1 MGVLIVHVITDLSTG
16 GSQNALAS
24 LLTRLDRGR
33 FDPAAVCLKN
43 GDTPIAARLRAAGIP
58 VIDLNMSGA
67 ARAPR
72 VWRLWSLLD
81 EMRPSIVHAW
91 LFHAVTAARIAAR
104 LAGVPAVISSRRN
117 INLGSPIREF
127 VNRATSGLDDR
138 VAAVSESARLIEVSR
153 ARVSPEKVVVIPNGV
168 DPGAY
173 GAPTPETR
181 AAVRRS
187 LGLPPETTLLGFVG
201 RLHPVKGVDDLLRA
215 ARPVLNRFPT
225 ARILVVGDGEDRAR
239 LERLS
244 SEVGV
249 TSGVLFLGE
258 RTDVAFLLGG
268 LDVFVMP
275 SREEGMPNAVLEA
288 MAAGVPVVATTTGG
302 TAELVV
308 HGSSGLLVTPGDV
321 EGLSSAMASLVE
333 DRFLS
338 ERLAAAARARAAAA
352 FSIEET
358 VRRTEALYEEI
369 LREKLGHR

>member
-215 ARPVLNRFPT
+215 ARPVLDRFPT